1 MQVRRLA
8 VRELRVPPPVST
20 TPLASDLPLLRH
32 DADPFGVNNHP
43 TWMSLLKPPKTPIFR
58 EPGLSLAAIPSAVH
72 PTNGNADGAPIALH
86 RCRCW

>member
-43 TWMSLLKPPKTPIFR
+43 TWMSLPRLPGRPKLR
-58 EPGLSLAAIPSAVH
+58 EALEGPSTQDRHVELAGCH
-72 PTNGNADGAPIALH
+72 
-86 RCRCW
+86 

>member
-43 TWMSLLKPPKTPIFR
+43 TWMSLPRLPGGPKLR
-58 EPGLSLAAIPSAVH
+58 EAPEGQSTQDRHVELAGCH
-72 PTNGNADGAPIALH
+72 
-86 RCRCW
+86 